1 MIQEQVSLN
10 ETIAATLSRATKSVA
25 DQGKVNAPLSV
36 LPPKMAIPNS
46 RNFAN
51 CYMELCKQQRLRPLP
66 VICVTLPHS
75 LDFTTDRVKMDDWGP
90 ILNSLS
96 LDRSLRSISVRSRYQ
111 CRKPLEEI
119 NSEDKVRTMGKAPVV
134 LSRYFLEWLSHS
146 VAQCVRNS
154 PVLTNL
160 ELEGIPFPPDCLAV
174 LCVGLSHT
182 HTLHYLSLQR
192 CYIGDSSCEVLC
204 RTVAD
209 VMSIRSL
216 NLSYCDL
223 TCKCGPALAAA
234 LCRQKLLLYHDTWK
248 QSLRYQEP
256 NLEAMPGLRRLT
268 LNDNPQLGDA
278 VVVELI
284 EAVRDSLWLKALD
297 LQRCGLTDQVG
308 KDLLELLDYNNTLSV
323 LDVRQNVNL
332 NEALVKE
339 VIKRLEENNAE
350 VKSEYRW
357 LSLPKCDRRV
367 ASAGEKRNENRR
379 EPPGIRPRSAVTEY
393 KRPYQPVHPRRAS
406 LANLANNAKKTKT
419 RPHVPPYNRQSR
431 QQQQQQQQQQVQNGQ
446 AKSKM
451 SLHLDLQSRIQPV
464 MGDAHQSNV
473 RLYADSVQL
482 DTDRSVSSKNLE
494 SSTKIDAA
502 TQTADHTD
510 TEDSE
515 GDVRIR
521 KIQIQL
527 VEARAE
533 HERLLEE
540 TNRSGLLLAE
550 EREQREAAEEQLNAM
565 KSSLTELENALR
577 EKEEKTNGYLL
588 LSQQS
593 FEEICSSFD
602 RLLSMLDTV
611 TKNSSAN
618 RKDTVEAAIV
628 RADIKRRVA
637 SVIRETKSE
646 NLRRGFIVDVDED
659 DSIRY
664 AEPMKKFTKSESDV
678 RSSLPPISMLHLEK
692 KIGDSADVCSPT
704 LQRVLRH
711 EKDTMSPR
719 ARARALFAQ
728 IIQGDAVL
736 DFCTHVY

>member
-1 MIQEQVSLN
+1 
-10 ETIAATLSRATKSVA
+10 
-25 DQGKVNAPLSV
+25 
-36 LPPKMAIPNS
+36 MAIPNS

-134 LSRYFLEWLSHS
+134 LSRYFLEWWSHS
-146 VAQCVRNS
+146 VAQSVRNS

-209 VMSIRSL
+209 VTSIRSL

-297 LQRCGLTDQVG
+297 LQRCGLTDQVS
-308 KDLLELLDYNNTLSV
+308 KDLLELLDHNNTLSV

-379 EPPGIRPRSAVTEY
+379 EPAGVRPRSGPVTEY
-393 KRPYQPVHPRRAS
+393 KRPYNTYQPAYSRRPS

-431 QQQQQQQQQQVQNGQ
+431 QQQQQHQVQNGQ
-446 AKSKM
+446 ARSKK
-451 SLHLDLQSRIQPV
+451 SLHLDLQSRIQSV
-464 MGDAHQSNV
+464 MGDARQTNV
-473 RLYADSVQL
+473 RSYADSVQL
-482 DTDRSVSSKNLE
+482 DTDRSASSKNLE

-502 TQTADHTD
+502 TQTADDHPATD
-510 TEDSE
+510 DSA
-515 GDVRIR
+515 GDVRMQ

-527 VEARAE
+527 IEARAE
-533 HERLLEE
+533 HDRLLEE
-540 TNRSGLLLAE
+540 TSRSGLLLAE

-565 KSSLTELENALR
+565 KSNLTELENALR

-628 RADIKRRVA
+628 GADIKRRVA

-659 DSIRY
+659 DSIRC
-664 AEPMKKFTKSESDV
+664 AEPMKKFAKSESDV
-678 RSSLPPISMLHLEK
+678 RSSLPPISMLHLER
-692 KIGDSADVCSPT
+692 KIGDSSDVCSPT
-704 LQRVLRH
+704 LQSVLRH

-736 DFCTHVY
+736 DFCTHMY

>member
-1 MIQEQVSLN
+1 
-10 ETIAATLSRATKSVA
+10 
-25 DQGKVNAPLSV
+25 
-36 LPPKMAIPNS
+36 MAIPNS

-209 VMSIRSL
+209 VTSIRSL

-223 TCKCGPALAAA
+223 TYKCGPALAAA

-308 KDLLELLDYNNTLSV
+308 KDLLELLDHNNTLSV

-379 EPPGIRPRSAVTEY
+379 EPPRIRPRSAVTEY
-393 KRPYQPVHPRRAS
+393 KRPYQPAHPKRPS
-406 LANLANNAKKTKT
+406 LANLANNVKKTKT
-419 RPHVPPYNRQSR
+419 RPHVPPYNRQPR
-431 QQQQQQQQQQVQNGQ
+431 QQQQQQYVQNSQ

-451 SLHLDLQSRIQPV
+451 SLHLDLQSRIQSV
-464 MGDAHQSNV
+464 MGDARQSNV
-473 RLYADSVQL
+473 RSYADSVQL
-482 DTDRSVSSKNLE
+482 DTDRSASSKNLE

-502 TQTADHTD
+502 TQTADDHPD
-510 TEDSE
+510 TEDSAE
-515 GDVRIR
+515 DVRIQ

-533 HERLLEE
+533 HDRLLEE
-540 TNRSGLLLAE
+540 ISRSGLLLAE

-565 KSSLTELENALR
+565 KSNLTELENALR

-664 AEPMKKFTKSESDV
+664 AEPMKKFAKSESDV
-678 RSSLPPISMLHLEK
+678 RSSLPPISMLHLER
-692 KIGDSADVCSPT
+692 KIGDSSDVCSPN

-711 EKDTMSPR
+711 EKDTISPR

-736 DFCTHVY
+736 DFCTHMY